1 MNGWMDRWIDGQLD
15 GVEGLDMLNFLL
27 YFQVSVFAKLTI
39 LQSVELL

>member
-1 MNGWMDRWIDGQLD
+1 MDRWVDGQLD

-27 YFQVSVFAKLTI
+27 YFQVSVFVKLTI